1 MIYCMSLSGMSSS
14 SISLSSMSVSGKS
27 ALWIHEP
34 ATAHAAPWANP
45 LDLSSYSSRHRGT
58 LFSSLFLLELLHG
71 SAFWSLSILASTICL
86 PKRCL
91 CKLTP
96 LTRLVHSSNWLLTSS
111 YSNWALLTVL
121 LLGSTIVELGL
132 FVVPVAS
139 SYSPAVAC
147 FLCKLQ
153 RLENSQKL

>member
-27 ALWIHEP
+27 LWIHEP

-45 LDLSSYSSRHRGT
+45 LDLSSYSSRHRG
-58 LFSSLFLLELLHG
+58 SELLHG